1 LVTPAG
7 IQALTPCSAGWSHV
21 VDFVQKVLHLRFR
34 SAATKLLFNDLF
46 DFADVGPQLAQELAP
61 ALRAAL
67 AELPDSPQALHI
79 VGLPQRQTWI
89 LHHLAASLGLAEW
102 QPDIPSLAQAWK
114 LEIDSGTFE
123 SSPAPG
129 ALTLLHL
136 GRLLDEQALPTSAQW
151 QLVESAAI
159 SGSPDGAPTLSR
171 AASVTTAE
179 PAVATAPVVAVP
191 SVPAADPSP
200 VTTESPAPAKTDEAK
215 APAAGAE
222 PKQAVPRETVIAPTP
237 PPTSGPAAPSPEKET
252 PSSPAAVVTE
262 ICPPVAERVPA
273 PSAPATTPEAAP
285 SPPRAV
291 ASSLARYP
299 GTERAPSPRRA
310 GGKVALIAA
319 GFVMLLISV
328 GIAAKFYLAAQQAH
342 AQAESERIAAQARIL
357 DMEQQAKIAAERL
370 QQEAVAAREFAVAST
385 RQQLEEE
392 ARQQLAAERLAH
404 APGTLVL
411 TTEPVGA
418 LVSIDG
424 SRAQPTPLRRDDLRP
439 GEREITITLP
449 GYEPAVRTV
458 TIQGTRTTDLGRIAL
473 VRQVG
478 HLAITTDLPDLRY
491 ELRSNLSD
499 LVLQAGSAPANL
511 TDLPTGEYDLVISR
525 AGWSEV
531 RESVQIEREAETVF
545 TPRFSR
551 GRVEVSSLP
560 LGAEI
565 WQDDRLL
572 GHTPL
577 VLQDVAPGALDVV
590 LRLDGH
596 DESRLR
602 GAITA
607 GATLALNAELERL
620 DRVLGLQE
628 LATPPVAL
636 TKVAP
641 EFDRAAT
648 LRQAR
653 VLLSFVVD
661 RDGVPG
667 SVRVE
672 HSSHS
677 AAVEPCVK
685 AILQWRF
692 SPGLTLDGRPAN
704 ARVQQ
709 LFSLNVEPA
718 LR

>member
-1 LVTPAG
+1 
-7 IQALTPCSAGWSHV
+7 
-21 VDFVQKVLHLRFR
+21 
-34 SAATKLLFNDLF
+34 
-46 DFADVGPQLAQELAP
+46 
-61 ALRAAL
+61 
-67 AELPDSPQALHI
+67 
-79 VGLPQRQTWI
+79 
-89 LHHLAASLGLAEW
+89 
-102 QPDIPSLAQAWK
+102 
-114 LEIDSGTFE
+114 
-123 SSPAPG
+123 
-129 ALTLLHL
+129 
-136 GRLLDEQALPTSAQW
+136 
-151 QLVESAAI
+151 
-159 SGSPDGAPTLSR
+159 
-171 AASVTTAE
+171 
-179 PAVATAPVVAVP
+179 
-191 SVPAADPSP
+191 
-200 VTTESPAPAKTDEAK
+200 
-215 APAAGAE
+215 
-222 PKQAVPRETVIAPTP
+222 
-237 PPTSGPAAPSPEKET
+237 
-252 PSSPAAVVTE
+252 
-262 ICPPVAERVPA
+262 
-273 PSAPATTPEAAP
+273 
-285 SPPRAV
+285 
-291 ASSLARYP
+291 LARYP
-299 GTERAPSPRRA
+299 GAERAETARP
-310 GGKVALIAA
+310 GGKKALIAA
-319 GFVMLLISV
+319 GFVMLLLVSV

-342 AQAESERIAAQARIL
+342 AQADAERIVTQARML
-357 DMEQQAKIAAERL
+357 DMEQQARVAAERL
-370 QQEAVAAREFAVAST
+370 QQEALAAREFAVAST

-424 SRAQPTPLRRDDLRP
+424 GRAQPSPLRREDLRP
-439 GEREITITLP
+439 GEREITITLT
-449 GYEPAVRTV
+449 GYEPTVRTV
-458 TIQGTRTTDLGRIAL
+458 TIQGTRTTDLGRIEL

-478 HLAITTDLPDLRY
+478 DLAITTELSDLRY
-491 ELRSNLSD
+491 ELRSNLNES
-499 LVLQAGSAPANL
+499 VLQAGTAPATLMN
-511 TDLPTGEYDLVISR
+511 LPTGEYDVVISR
-525 AGWSEV
+525 PGWAEV
-531 RESVQIEREAETVF
+531 RDSVQIERGVETVF
-545 TPRFSR
+545 TPRFSH
-551 GRVEVSSLP
+551 GRVEITSHP

-565 WQDDRLL
+565 WQNDRLL

-577 VLQDVAPGALDVV
+577 VLQDVAPGAIDVM
-590 LRLDGH
+590 LRMDGH
-596 DESRLR
+596 EDSQLR
-602 GAITA
+602 GAIT
-607 GATLALNAELERL
+607 GGTTLALNTEMERL

>member
-1 LVTPAG
+1 
-7 IQALTPCSAGWSHV
+7 
-21 VDFVQKVLHLRFR
+21 
-34 SAATKLLFNDLF
+34 
-46 DFADVGPQLAQELAP
+46 
-61 ALRAAL
+61 
-67 AELPDSPQALHI
+67 
-79 VGLPQRQTWI
+79 
-89 LHHLAASLGLAEW
+89 
-102 QPDIPSLAQAWK
+102 
-114 LEIDSGTFE
+114 
-123 SSPAPG
+123 
-129 ALTLLHL
+129 
-136 GRLLDEQALPTSAQW
+136 
-151 QLVESAAI
+151 
-159 SGSPDGAPTLSR
+159 
-171 AASVTTAE
+171 
-179 PAVATAPVVAVP
+179 
-191 SVPAADPSP
+191 
-200 VTTESPAPAKTDEAK
+200 
-215 APAAGAE
+215 
-222 PKQAVPRETVIAPTP
+222 
-237 PPTSGPAAPSPEKET
+237 
-252 PSSPAAVVTE
+252 
-262 ICPPVAERVPA
+262 
-273 PSAPATTPEAAP
+273 
-285 SPPRAV
+285 
-291 ASSLARYP
+291 
-299 GTERAPSPRRA
+299 
-310 GGKVALIAA
+310 VALIAA
-319 GFVMLLISV
+319 GFVILLVSV
-328 GIAAKFYLAAQQAH
+328 GIAAKFYLAAQQAN

-357 DMEQQAKIAAERL
+357 DMEQQAKMAADRL

-424 SRAQPTPLRRDDLRP
+424 GRAQPTPLRRDDVRP
-439 GEREITITLP
+439 GQREVTITLP
-449 GYEPAVRTV
+449 GYEPTVRTV
-458 TIQGTRTTDLGRIAL
+458 TIEGTRTTDLGRIEL

-499 LVLQAGSAPANL
+499 LVLQAGNAPAIL
-511 TDLPTGEYDLVISR
+511 TDLPTGDYDLVISR
-525 AGWSEV
+525 PGWSTV
-531 RESVQIEREAETVF
+531 RESVQIERGAETVL

-596 DESRLR
+596 EESRLR